1 MSISDWGIQAI
12 PVITIIV
19 FLIAEAVKATPLD
32 NKWLPVICGAVG
44 GILGVVGMFL
54 MPEFPA
60 KDYLT
65 AVAVG
70 IVSGLAAT
78 GAHQIY
84 KQLSAGSGG
93 QHLEGS
99 HPATPFS
106 LMRFFSILRISGSGH
121 TGRAAQL

>member
-12 PVITIIV
+12 PVITVIV

-32 NKWLPVICGAVG
+32 NKWLPVICGATG
-44 GILGVVGMFL
+44 GILGIVAMFL

-84 KQLSAGSGG
+84 KQLTAGSGG
-93 QHLEGS
+93 QHLEGNQPKDPEKDEDPEEVEPVS
-99 HPATPFS
+99 VDD
-106 LMRFFSILRISGSGH
+106 LLGEDWD
-121 TGRAAQL
+121 

>member
-1 MSISDWGIQAI
+1 MSVSEWGIQAI
-12 PVITIIV
+12 PVITVIV

-32 NKWLPVICGAVG
+32 NKWLPVICGATG
-44 GILGVVGMFL
+44 GILGIVAMFL

-93 QHLEGS
+93 QHLEGNQPKDPEKDEDPEEVKPVS
-99 HPATPFS
+99 VDD
-106 LMRFFSILRISGSGH
+106 LLGEEWD
-121 TGRAAQL
+121 